1 MESNPPPGHSNVLTG
16 SLSSG
21 EQPSFFVPYEEPP
34 SQIARIIGIIA
45 MVMGGLSI
53 FGSIL
58 NILSGQLLGFFS
70 TPEMDLEVV
79 PMWFYFA
86 SGAIGIGGG
95 IGFLYGGYRM
105 QKFEMIGQWITLGTL
120 VFVTI
125 LQLLLALIT
134 PEEVFTGGQDLSEV
148 GVSNETV
155 IMFGKVASAVG
166 ALCQGGFC
174 GVVLGLPLI
183 VGNHGLR

>member
-1 MESNPPPGHSNVLTG
+1 MDSNPSPVVFTGDVNSDTPPT
-16 SLSSG
+16 
-21 EQPSFFVPYEEPP
+21 FFVPFEEPP

-58 NILSGQLLGFFS
+58 NIVIGQSLSFFS
-70 TPEMDLEVV
+70 TPEIDLQVV
-79 PMWFYFA
+79 PMWIYFV

-105 QKFEMIGQWITLGTL
+105 QKFEMMGQWITLGTL
-120 VFVTI
+120 VIVTV
-125 LQLLLALIT
+125 LQVLLTLIM

-148 GVSNETV
+148 GVSNDTWV
-155 IMFGKVASAVG
+155 ILGKVGTLVSAV
-166 ALCQGGFC
+166 CQGGVC

>member
-1 MESNPPPGHSNVLTG
+1 MDSNPPPEVFTG
-16 SLSSG
+16 SVSA
-21 EQPSFFVPYEEPP
+21 ENQPSFFIPFEEPP

-53 FGSIL
+53 LGGIL
-58 NILSGQLLGFFS
+58 NIFTGQVLGILS
-70 TPEMDLEVV
+70 TPEMDLQVV
-79 PMWFYFA
+79 PTWFYVV

-95 IGFLYGGYRM
+95 IGFLYGGFRM
-105 QKFEMIGQWITLGTL
+105 QKFEMVGQWITLGTL
-120 VFVTI
+120 ALVTV
-125 LQLLLALIT
+125 LQVLLTLFM

-148 GVSNETV
+148 GVSNEAI
-155 IMFGKVASAVG
+155 IMFGKIASAVG

-183 VGNHGLR
+183 IGNHGLR